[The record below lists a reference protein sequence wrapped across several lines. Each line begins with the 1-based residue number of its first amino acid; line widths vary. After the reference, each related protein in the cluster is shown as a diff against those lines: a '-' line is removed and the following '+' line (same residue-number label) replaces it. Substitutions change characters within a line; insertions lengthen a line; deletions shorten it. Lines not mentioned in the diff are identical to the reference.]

1 MQKER
6 AGIPSNNRRSNVPQ
20 RRQIARQV
28 CVLSK
33 YGMRKL
39 EELFDLPSDDPVQT
53 EQPTI
58 EQTQAYIAEV
68 NTTMDKID
76 AALPMVKSLEASD
89 QEMDEL
95 AQKATDSFD
104 NLMDL
109 GYNVDSRFAAEI
121 FAVAGAM
128 LGHALTAKT
137 AKLNKKLK
145 MIDLQLKKARLDQT
159 AGDGSIPTHTGQGH
173 VLDRNE
179 ILERLIGDRRT
190 NSKKE

>member
-1 MQKER
+1 
-6 AGIPSNNRRSNVPQ
+6 
-20 RRQIARQV
+20 
-28 CVLSK
+28 
-33 YGMRKL
+33 MRKL
-39 EELFDLPSDDPVQT
+39 EELFDLPSEENIQP

-68 NTTMDKID
+68 NSTMDKID
-76 AALPMVKSLEASD
+76 LALPMVKSLEASD
-89 QEMDEL
+89 QEMDAL

-159 AGDGSIPTHTGQGH
+159 AGDGTITTHNGQGH

-179 ILERLIGDRRT
+179 ILERLLGDRRT